1 MIDNLYE
8 KLDNAIYEDDEDRDY
23 KNGERK
29 CNKTSRVEIK

>member
-1 MIDNLYE
+1 MIDNSNK
-8 KLDNAIYEDDEDRDY
+8 KLDIAIYEDDEDRDY